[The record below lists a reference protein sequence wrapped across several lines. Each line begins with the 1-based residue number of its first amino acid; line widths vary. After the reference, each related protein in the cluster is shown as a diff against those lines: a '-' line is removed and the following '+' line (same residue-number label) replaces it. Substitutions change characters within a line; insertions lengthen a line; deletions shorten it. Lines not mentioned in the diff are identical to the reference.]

1 MIYMPDD
8 DVPHHSAISPFSPK
22 TAPPSS
28 VIATA
33 LRGIF
38 MDVLEFESHLQ
49 LADGLEAMR
58 SRLQCFVDIGCA
70 MRRRQKHIVLGMK
83 ERAMA

>member
-1 MIYMPDD
+1 MRDE

-28 VIATA
+28 AIATA

-38 MDVLEFESHLQ
+38 VDVRKFESHFQ
-49 LADGLEAMR
+49 VADGLEAMR
-58 SRLQCFVDIGCA
+58 GRLQRLVDIGCA
-70 MRRRQKHIVLGMK
+70 MRRGQEHVVLGMK